1 MPISLEEV
9 RRRILIALFSDD
21 ELMNTLV
28 LKGGNALT
36 MVHEVGNRSS
46 LDMDFSIAS
55 QFPDLAVARSRVFSA
70 LRREFAEAGYV
81 LFDEEFIPK
90 PSEPGKDQPA
100 WWGGYIIEF
109 KLIERALH
117 EELSANV
124 DALRRRATVLGPR
137 QRKIYTIDISKNEYC
152 AAKVKR
158 DFDDYTVYVY
168 SLEMIAIEKLRAI
181 CQQMDEY
188 PVIANRRPR
197 ARDFYDICAIART
210 PGVDLAAETNIA
222 LFEHIFAAKG
232 VPLKLLANIPR
243 FRAFH
248 AMDWPS
254 VEDTIGGKRESFD
267 HYFDEVVALVSSLK
281 AEWIK

>member
-1 MPISLEEV
+1 MPISLQEV

-46 LDMDFSIAS
+46 LDMDFSIAN

-90 PSEPGKDQPA
+90 PSEPSKDQPA

-109 KLIERALH
+109 KLIERTLH
-117 EELSANV
+117 EEFSTNV

-152 AAKVKR
+152 ASKVKR
-158 DFDDYTVYVY
+158 EFDHYTIYVY

-188 PVIANRRPR
+188 PLIGNPRPR
-197 ARDFYDICAIART
+197 ARDFYDICTIART
-210 PGVDLAAETNIA
+210 PGVNLAAAANIE
-222 LFEHIFAAKG
+222 LFEHIFAAKA
-232 VPLKLLANIPR
+232 VPLTLLERIPET
-243 FRAFH
+243 RAFH
-248 AMDWPS
+248 AIDWPS

-267 HYFDEVVALVSSLK
+267 HYFDEVVELVSSLEAVWK
-281 AEWIK
+281 K

>member
-21 ELMNTLV
+21 ELMNTMV
-28 LKGGNALT
+28 LKGGNALA
-36 MVHEVGNRSS
+36 MIHEIGNRTS

-55 QFPDLAVARSRVFSA
+55 QFPNLAIAKTRIFSA
-70 LRREFAEAGYV
+70 LRREFAGIGYV
-81 LFDEEFIPK
+81 LFDEKFLPK
-90 PSEPGKDQPA
+90 PSELGKDQPE
-100 WWGGYIIEF
+100 WWGGYIVEF

-117 EELSANV
+117 QELSG
-124 DALRRRATVLGPR
+124 DIGALRNRAAVIGPR

-152 AAKVKR
+152 ASKVKR
-158 DFDDYTVYVY
+158 EFDHYTIYVY

-188 PVIANRRPR
+188 RLIGNPRPR

-210 PGVDLAAETNIA
+210 PGVNLASAANVD
-222 LFEHIFAAKG
+222 LFEHIFAAKA
-232 VPLKLLANIPR
+232 VPLTLLARIPET
-243 FRAFH
+243 RAFH
-248 AMDWPS
+248 AIDWPA

-267 HYFDEVVALVSSLK
+267 HYFDEVVGLVSSLEAVWK
-281 AEWIK
+281 K